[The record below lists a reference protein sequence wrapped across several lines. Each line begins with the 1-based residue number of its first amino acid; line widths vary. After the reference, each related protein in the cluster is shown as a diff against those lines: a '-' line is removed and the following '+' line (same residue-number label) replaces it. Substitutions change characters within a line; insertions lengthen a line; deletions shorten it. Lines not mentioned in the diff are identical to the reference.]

1 MPTPPCGW
9 SSTTRTRSSASA
21 PATVVSFQGDAG
33 SDPTNSLQA
42 GGRVYVASRN
52 TNAVLVLDPKT
63 LEPTQDSIGVG
74 LNPFALVADDRSIW
88 VTGLGDN
95 TLTQIRYR

>member
-1 MPTPPCGW
+1 M
-9 SSTTRTRSSASA
+9 
-21 PATVVSFQGDAG
+21 
-33 SDPTNSLQA
+33 
-42 GGRVYVASRN
+42 YVASRN

-63 LEPTQDSIGVG
+63 LEPTQDPIGVG
-74 LNPFALVADDRSIW
+74 LNPYALVADDRSIW